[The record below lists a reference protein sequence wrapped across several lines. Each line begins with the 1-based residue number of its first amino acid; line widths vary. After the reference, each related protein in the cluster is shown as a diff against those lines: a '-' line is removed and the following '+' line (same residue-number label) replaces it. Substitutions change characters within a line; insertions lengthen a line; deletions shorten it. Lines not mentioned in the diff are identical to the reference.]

1 MEIKAKLK
9 NVYENIIYDCTE
21 AVFEVPTKDLIKL
34 VGQDVRLKVTKW
46 HEKRSLDA
54 NAYFHVLCDK
64 LRQAIGISMAHC
76 KNDLITTYGQIDY
89 LSEGVPIVYKTNAP
103 PEFIC
108 EREEIHMKYIKS
120 VDDTYFYKVYRGSHT
135 YDTKEMAQLI
145 DGAVMECKAH
155 DIETLPPEQLMRLKQ
170 AWRAID
176 GGMETDNTRVR
187 N

>member
-9 NVYENIIYDCTE
+9 NVYENIIDDCTE
-21 AVFEVPTKDLIKL
+21 AVFEVPTKDIAKL
-34 VGQDVRLKVTKW
+34 RGQDVRLKVVKW

-108 EREEIHMKYIKS
+108 EREEIHLKYIKS

-155 DIETLPPEQLMRLKQ
+155 DIETLPNDEIERMKSMWKQ
-170 AWRAID
+170 
-176 GGMETDNTRVR
+176 EEKK
-187 N
+187 